1 MQRIRRQRRTPEEQA
16 PEVKRIK
23 RTRSVKPTAAPG
35 LLPKFEI
42 DFAWPWEKKLQ
53 IYLMTSFLYYHM
65 NRSVITNDEYDR
77 LCVDLAAG
85 WKTGK
90 HQHKHLISLEDLEA
104 VTGYAIKYPSMVV
117 GGAMMLL
124 DRHRE
129 V

>member
-1 MQRIRRQRRTPEEQA
+1 
-16 PEVKRIK
+16 
-23 RTRSVKPTAAPG
+23 
-35 LLPKFEI
+35 
-42 DFAWPWEKKLQ
+42 
-53 IYLMTSFLYYHM
+53 MTSFLYYHM
-65 NRSVITNDEYDR
+65 NRSVITNDEYDQ

-90 HQHKHLISLEDLEA
+90 HQHKHLVSLEDLEA
-104 VTGYAIKYPSMVV
+104 VTGYAIKYPNMVV